1 MMVAELGTMS
11 MRLVLGMILGI
22 VLATLVG
29 CDGTPDGGKDSGLGS
44 DAGPITLSVGVGTVD
59 FEALPD
65 SGVVEVVK
73 GPQGGIHLII
83 NARAVEMDQPGN
95 PDDPG
100 DVSNP
105 ITRFEAFSSTGAP
118 MHWVDQLGA
127 PLPPYHLGWFPGR
140 DGGLEIGGHILRL
153 HVPETSASI
162 DAYLALIDG
171 KPMRIRVTVEQVNGR
186 IGVGEAEVI
195 TRKMQ

>member
-1 MMVAELGTMS
+1 MMVAEAGTMS
-11 MRLVLGMILGI
+11 MRLMLGI
-22 VLATLVG
+22 VLAALAG
-29 CDGTPDGGKDSGLGS
+29 CDGAPGGGKDSGPGS
-44 DAGPITLSVGVGTVD
+44 DAGPITLSVGVGAVD

-105 ITRFEAFSSTGAP
+105 ITRFEAFSRTGAP

-140 DGGLEIGGHILRL
+140 NGGLEIGGHILRL
-153 HVPETSASI
+153 HVPETTGL
-162 DAYLALIDG
+162 DAYLNQIDG
-171 KPMRIRVTVEQVNGR
+171 QPMRVRVTVEQVNGR